1 MKGIWTARV
10 AAIALVVLVV
20 HLGLSP
26 NLRIAGVAAELP
38 LGLSVAA
45 GLSGG
50 VERGVVFGFL
60 YGLIVDL
67 FLFTPIGLSALIYGT
82 VGWIAGHV
90 FMDRI
95 EESPLMSAIA
105 VGLGTTAGLSVFVA
119 LGVALGES
127 SLLEAS
133 IPRIILIASIMN
145 GVFAVALMGVC
156 HWMWASDPLRDS
168 PFRAA

>member
-1 MKGIWTARV
+1 MRGIWTARV
-10 AAIALVVLVV
+10 AVIAAVVLFI

-26 NLRIAGVAAELP
+26 NLRVAGVAAELP
-38 LGLSVAA
+38 LGLSIAA

-60 YGLIVDL
+60 FGLIVDL
-67 FLFTPIGLSALIYGT
+67 FLFTPIGLSALIYGV

-90 FMDRI
+90 FMDRV
-95 EESPLMSAIA
+95 EESPIMSAIS
-105 VGLGTTAGLSVFVA
+105 VGLGTAAGLTVFVA

-133 IPRIILIASIMN
+133 VARIILIASIMN
-145 GVFAVALMGVC
+145 GVFAVALMGAC
-156 HWMWASDPLRDS
+156 HWMWFSDPLRDS
-168 PFRAA
+168 PFGAR

>member
-1 MKGIWTARV
+1 MRATWTARV
-10 AAIALVVLVV
+10 AVIAGVVLLV

-45 GLSGG
+45 GLTGG
-50 VERGVVFGFL
+50 VERGVLFGFL
-60 YGLIVDL
+60 YGLIVDF
-67 FLFTPIGLSALIYGT
+67 FLFTPIGLSALIFGV

-95 EESPLMSAIA
+95 EESPIMSAIA
-105 VGLGTTAGLSVFVA
+105 VGLGTAAGLAVFVA

-127 SLLEAS
+127 SLLEAAVV
-133 IPRIILIASIMN
+133 RIIVIASIMN
-145 GVFAVALMGVC
+145 GVFAIALMGAC
-156 HWMWASDPLRDS
+156 HWMWSSDPLRDS
-168 PFRAA
+168 PFGAI